1 MKVSEICKYAPKSNI
16 KARDACDGGKY
27 VFFTSSA
34 DESKRYNAYQHEGEG
49 IIMGTGGN
57 ATLHYYDGKY
67 AVSTDCIVLLPN
79 EQIRCKYLY
88 YFFLGNMRVLE
99 RGFKGAGLKHTNK
112 GYIGDIDI
120 GDIPSFERQEKII
133 GIFDT
138 LQSII
143 DLRKSE
149 IERLDNLIK
158 ARFVELFG
166 DPRDNSMGF
175 EKQKLKDSCIVVTGN
190 TPSRAIAEYYGDYVE
205 WIKTDNIVTGLIN
218 PTRAKECL
226 SEKGME
232 VGRIVQK
239 DSILMTCI
247 AGSIASIGRV
257 CITDRTVAF
266 NQQIN
271 AIIPDR
277 YNVLFL
283 YVLLQISKNYLAE
296 DVNMAL
302 KGILSK
308 SKLEEKQLI
317 VPPIELQN
325 QFADFVRQVD
335 KSKFPNI
342 EEIKSVSYIYE
353 KKSND
358 REIGLEWIHFEGIIN
373 IGKNFS
379 EKIAREYDWEPCDTI
394 PNLSIKTKNTDYMY
408 CEEFTD
414 DYTSDSFVGEFYF
427 VPSSKQLIFYGEY

>member
-158 ARFVELFG
+158 ARFVEMFG
-166 DPRDNSMGF
+166 SPVSNPMSWEKRTLKEVCIKLNDGSHFSPESF
-175 EKQKLKDSCIVVTGN
+175 ET
-190 TPSRAIAEYYGDYVE
+190 GDYKYVTAKN
-205 WIKTDNIVTGLIN
+205 IKFSGFDFSNITYVPEAVHRPIFDRCNPEFEDVLYIKDGATTGVAIVNTLDEEFTLLSSVALLKQDRSIMN
-218 PTRAKECL
+218 GYFLATLLNNKDMYLNIRNNMGGAAITRLTIAKL
-226 SEKGME
+226 
-232 VGRIVQK
+232 
-239 DSILMTCI
+239 
-247 AGSIASIGRV
+247 
-257 CITDRTVAF
+257 
-266 NQQIN
+266 N
-271 AIIPDR
+271 AIEI
-277 YNVLFL
+277 
-283 YVLLQISKNYLAE
+283 
-296 DVNMAL
+296 
-302 KGILSK
+302 
-308 SKLEEKQLI
+308 I

-335 KSKFPNI
+335 KSKLMFQKLHQKLNI
-342 EEIKSVSYIYE
+342 LQQKAGDI
-353 KKSND
+353 
-358 REIGLEWIHFEGIIN
+358 
-373 IGKNFS
+373 
-379 EKIAREYDWEPCDTI
+379 
-394 PNLSIKTKNTDYMY
+394 
-408 CEEFTD
+408 
-414 DYTSDSFVGEFYF
+414 
-427 VPSSKQLIFYGEY
+427 

>member
-166 DPRDNSMGF
+166 NPVLNEKGWESNLLAQLTLKIGSGATPKGGREAYQEEGIALIRSMNVYNGKFEYKDLAHISDEQAAKLDNVIIKESDVLLNITGASVARSCVVPNQILPARVNQHVCIIRCKECIEPIF
-175 EKQKLKDSCIVVTGN
+175 LNRLLIDDNYQKLLW
-190 TPSRAIAEYYGDYVE
+190 E
-205 WIKTDNIVTGLIN
+205 
-218 PTRAKECL
+218 
-226 SEKGME
+226 
-232 VGRIVQK
+232 
-239 DSILMTCI
+239 I
-247 AGSIASIGRV
+247 AGSGATREA
-257 CITDRTVAF
+257 ITK
-266 NQQIN
+266 QQVERLK
-271 AIIPDR
+271 II
-277 YNVLFL
+277 L
-283 YVLLQISKNYLAE
+283 
-296 DVNMAL
+296 
-302 KGILSK
+302 
-308 SKLEEKQLI
+308 
-317 VPPIELQN
+317 PPIELQN

-335 KSKFPNI
+335 KSKVAVQKALDETQTLFD
-342 EEIKSVSYIYE
+342 S
-353 KKSND
+353 
-358 REIGLEWIHFEGIIN
+358 LMQ
-373 IGKNFS
+373 
-379 EKIAREYDWEPCDTI
+379 EY
-394 PNLSIKTKNTDYMY
+394 
-408 CEEFTD
+408 F
-414 DYTSDSFVGEFYF
+414 G
-427 VPSSKQLIFYGEY
+427 

>member
-158 ARFVELFG
+158 ARFVEMFG
-166 DPRDNSMGF
+166 SPVSNPMSWEKRTLKEVCIKLNDGSHFSPESF
-175 EKQKLKDSCIVVTGN
+175 ET
-190 TPSRAIAEYYGDYVE
+190 GDYKYVTAKN
-205 WIKTDNIVTGLIN
+205 IKFSGFDFSNITYVPEAVHRPIFDRCNPEFEDVLYIKDGATTGVAIVNTLDEEFTLLSSVALLKQDRSIMN
-218 PTRAKECL
+218 GYFLATLLNNKDMYLNIRNNMGGAAITRLTIAKL
-226 SEKGME
+226 
-232 VGRIVQK
+232 
-239 DSILMTCI
+239 
-247 AGSIASIGRV
+247 
-257 CITDRTVAF
+257 
-266 NQQIN
+266 N
-271 AIIPDR
+271 AIEI
-277 YNVLFL
+277 
-283 YVLLQISKNYLAE
+283 
-296 DVNMAL
+296 
-302 KGILSK
+302 
-308 SKLEEKQLI
+308 I

-335 KSKFPNI
+335 KSKVAVQKALDETQTLFD
-342 EEIKSVSYIYE
+342 S
-353 KKSND
+353 
-358 REIGLEWIHFEGIIN
+358 LMQ
-373 IGKNFS
+373 
-379 EKIAREYDWEPCDTI
+379 EY
-394 PNLSIKTKNTDYMY
+394 
-408 CEEFTD
+408 F
-414 DYTSDSFVGEFYF
+414 G
-427 VPSSKQLIFYGEY
+427 

>member
-143 DLRKSE
+143 DIRKSE

-158 ARFVELFG
+158 ARFVEMFG
-166 DPRDNSMGF
+166 SPVSNPMSWEKRTLKEVCIKLNDGSHFSPESF
-175 EKQKLKDSCIVVTGN
+175 ET
-190 TPSRAIAEYYGDYVE
+190 GDYKYVTAKN
-205 WIKTDNIVTGLIN
+205 IKFSGFDFSNITYVPEAVHRPIFDRCNPEFEDVLYIKDGATTGVAIVNTLDEEFTLLSSVALLKQDRSIMN
-218 PTRAKECL
+218 GYFLATLLNNKDMYLNIRNNMGGAAITRLTIAKL
-226 SEKGME
+226 
-232 VGRIVQK
+232 
-239 DSILMTCI
+239 
-247 AGSIASIGRV
+247 
-257 CITDRTVAF
+257 
-266 NQQIN
+266 N
-271 AIIPDR
+271 AIEI
-277 YNVLFL
+277 
-283 YVLLQISKNYLAE
+283 
-296 DVNMAL
+296 
-302 KGILSK
+302 
-308 SKLEEKQLI
+308 I

-325 QFADFVRQVD
+325 QFAAFVAEVD
-335 KSKFPNI
+335 KSKLMFQKLHQKLNI
-342 EEIKSVSYIYE
+342 LQQKAGDI
-353 KKSND
+353 
-358 REIGLEWIHFEGIIN
+358 
-373 IGKNFS
+373 
-379 EKIAREYDWEPCDTI
+379 
-394 PNLSIKTKNTDYMY
+394 
-408 CEEFTD
+408 
-414 DYTSDSFVGEFYF
+414 
-427 VPSSKQLIFYGEY
+427 

>member
-158 ARFVELFG
+158 ARFVEMFG
-166 DPRDNSMGF
+166 SPVSNPMSWEKRTLKEVCIKLNDGSHFSPESF
-175 EKQKLKDSCIVVTGN
+175 ET
-190 TPSRAIAEYYGDYVE
+190 GDYKYVTAKN
-205 WIKTDNIVTGLIN
+205 IKFSGFDFSNITYVPEAVHRPIFDRCNPEFEDVLYIKDGATTGVAIVNTLDEEFTLLSSVALLKQDRSIMN
-218 PTRAKECL
+218 GYFLATLLNNKDMYLNIRNNMGGAAITRLTIAKL
-226 SEKGME
+226 
-232 VGRIVQK
+232 
-239 DSILMTCI
+239 
-247 AGSIASIGRV
+247 
-257 CITDRTVAF
+257 
-266 NQQIN
+266 N
-271 AIIPDR
+271 AIEI
-277 YNVLFL
+277 
-283 YVLLQISKNYLAE
+283 
-296 DVNMAL
+296 
-302 KGILSK
+302 
-308 SKLEEKQLI
+308 I

-325 QFADFVRQVD
+325 QFAAFVAEVD
-335 KSKFPNI
+335 KSKVAVQKALDETQTLFL
-342 EEIKSVSYIYE
+342 S
-353 KKSND
+353 
-358 REIGLEWIHFEGIIN
+358 LIHI
-373 IGKNFS
+373 
-379 EKIAREYDWEPCDTI
+379 
-394 PNLSIKTKNTDYMY
+394 
-408 CEEFTD
+408 
-414 DYTSDSFVGEFYF
+414 
-427 VPSSKQLIFYGEY
+427 

>member
-158 ARFVELFG
+158 ARFVEMFG
-166 DPRDNSMGF
+166 DPVSNSRGLPEATLPELGEFGRGVSKHRPRNDPKLLGGKYPLIQTGDVASADLYITSYTGTYSDLGLAQSKMWDEGTLCITIAANIAKTAILGF
-175 EKQKLKDSCIVVTGN
+175 DACFPDSVVGFRANEKTNNIYIHYWFSFFQRILEAQAPESAQKNINLKS
-190 TPSRAIAEYYGDYVE
+190 
-205 WIKTDNIVTGLIN
+205 
-218 PTRAKECL
+218 L
-226 SEKGME
+226 SE
-232 VGRIVQK
+232 
-239 DSILMTCI
+239 L
-247 AGSIASIGRV
+247 RV
-257 CITDRTVAF
+257 IYPTKEEQDAFAAFVA
-266 NQQIN
+266 
-271 AIIPDR
+271 
-277 YNVLFL
+277 
-283 YVLLQISKNYLAE
+283 E
-296 DVNMAL
+296 
-302 KGILSK
+302 
-308 SKLEEKQLI
+308 
-317 VPPIELQN
+317 
-325 QFADFVRQVD
+325 VD
-335 KSKFPNI
+335 KSKLMFQKLHQKLNI
-342 EEIKSVSYIYE
+342 LQQKAGDI
-353 KKSND
+353 
-358 REIGLEWIHFEGIIN
+358 
-373 IGKNFS
+373 
-379 EKIAREYDWEPCDTI
+379 
-394 PNLSIKTKNTDYMY
+394 
-408 CEEFTD
+408 
-414 DYTSDSFVGEFYF
+414 
-427 VPSSKQLIFYGEY
+427 

>member
-158 ARFVELFG
+158 PDLSRCL
-166 DPRDNSMGF
+166 
-175 EKQKLKDSCIVVTGN
+175 VVLY
-190 TPSRAIAEYYGDYVE
+190 PI
-205 WIKTDNIVTGLIN
+205 L
-218 PTRAKECL
+218 CL
-226 SEKGME
+226 GKSE
-232 VGRIVQK
+232 
-239 DSILMTCI
+239 
-247 AGSIASIGRV
+247 
-257 CITDRTVAF
+257 
-266 NQQIN
+266 
-271 AIIPDR
+271 
-277 YNVLFL
+277 
-283 YVLLQISKNYLAE
+283 
-296 DVNMAL
+296 
-302 KGILSK
+302 
-308 SKLEEKQLI
+308 
-317 VPPIELQN
+317 
-325 QFADFVRQVD
+325 
-335 KSKFPNI
+335 
-342 EEIKSVSYIYE
+342 
-353 KKSND
+353 
-358 REIGLEWIHFEGIIN
+358 H
-373 IGKNFS
+373 
-379 EKIAREYDWEPCDTI
+379 
-394 PNLSIKTKNTDYMY
+394 
-408 CEEFTD
+408 
-414 DYTSDSFVGEFYF
+414 
-427 VPSSKQLIFYGEY
+427 

>member
-158 ARFVELFG
+158 ARFVEMFG
-166 DPRDNSMGF
+166 SPVSNPMSWEKRTLKEVCIKLNDGSHFSPESF
-175 EKQKLKDSCIVVTGN
+175 ET
-190 TPSRAIAEYYGDYVE
+190 GDYKYVTAKN
-205 WIKTDNIVTGLIN
+205 IKFSGFDFSNITYVPEAVHRPIFDRCN
-218 PTRAKECL
+218 PE
-226 SEKGME
+226 
-232 VGRIVQK
+232 
-239 DSILMTCI
+239 
-247 AGSIASIGRV
+247 
-257 CITDRTVAF
+257 F
-266 NQQIN
+266 
-271 AIIPDR
+271 
-277 YNVLFL
+277 
-283 YVLLQISKNYLAE
+283 E
-296 DVNMAL
+296 DVLYIKDGATT
-302 KGILSK
+302 GVA
-308 SKLEEKQLI
+308 I
-317 VPPIELQN
+317 V
-325 QFADFVRQVD
+325 
-335 KSKFPNI
+335 
-342 EEIKSVSYIYE
+342 
-353 KKSND
+353 
-358 REIGLEWIHFEGIIN
+358 
-373 IGKNFS
+373 
-379 EKIAREYDWEPCDTI
+379 
-394 PNLSIKTKNTDYMY
+394 NTLD
-408 CEEFTD
+408 EEFTLLSSVALLKQD
-414 DYTSDSFVGEFYF
+414 RSIMNGYFLATLLNNKDMYLNIPTHRTPKPVCSLRCRSRQIKIDVSKVTSKIKKNKKKSRRYL
-427 VPSSKQLIFYGEY
+427 STNQNL

>member
-158 ARFVELFG
+158 ARFVEMFG
-166 DPRDNSMGF
+166 SPVSNPMSWEKRTLKEVCIKLNDGSHFSPESF
-175 EKQKLKDSCIVVTGN
+175 ET
-190 TPSRAIAEYYGDYVE
+190 GDYKYVTAKN
-205 WIKTDNIVTGLIN
+205 IKFSGFDFSNITYVPEAVHRPIFDRCNREFEDVLYIKDGATTGVAIVNTLDEEFTLLSSVALLKQDRSIMN
-218 PTRAKECL
+218 GYFLATLLNNKDMYLNFRNNMGGAAITRLTIAKL
-226 SEKGME
+226 
-232 VGRIVQK
+232 
-239 DSILMTCI
+239 
-247 AGSIASIGRV
+247 
-257 CITDRTVAF
+257 
-266 NQQIN
+266 N
-271 AIIPDR
+271 AIEI
-277 YNVLFL
+277 
-283 YVLLQISKNYLAE
+283 
-296 DVNMAL
+296 
-302 KGILSK
+302 
-308 SKLEEKQLI
+308 I

-325 QFADFVRQVD
+325 QFAAFVAEVD
-335 KSKFPNI
+335 KSKVAVQKALDETQTLFD
-342 EEIKSVSYIYE
+342 S
-353 KKSND
+353 
-358 REIGLEWIHFEGIIN
+358 LMQ
-373 IGKNFS
+373 
-379 EKIAREYDWEPCDTI
+379 EY
-394 PNLSIKTKNTDYMY
+394 
-408 CEEFTD
+408 F
-414 DYTSDSFVGEFYF
+414 G
-427 VPSSKQLIFYGEY
+427 

>member
-158 ARFVELFG
+158 ARFVEMFG
-166 DPRDNSMGF
+166 DPVSNSRGLPEATLPELGEFGRGVSKHRPRNDPKLLGGKYPLIQTGDVASADLYITSYTGTYSDLGLAQSKMWDEGTLCITIAANIAKTAILGF
-175 EKQKLKDSCIVVTGN
+175 DACFPDSVVGFRANEKTNNIYIHYWFSFFQRILEAQAPESAQKNINLKS
-190 TPSRAIAEYYGDYVE
+190 
-205 WIKTDNIVTGLIN
+205 
-218 PTRAKECL
+218 L
-226 SEKGME
+226 SE
-232 VGRIVQK
+232 
-239 DSILMTCI
+239 L
-247 AGSIASIGRV
+247 RV
-257 CITDRTVAF
+257 IYPTKEEQDAFAAFVA
-266 NQQIN
+266 
-271 AIIPDR
+271 
-277 YNVLFL
+277 
-283 YVLLQISKNYLAE
+283 E
-296 DVNMAL
+296 
-302 KGILSK
+302 
-308 SKLEEKQLI
+308 
-317 VPPIELQN
+317 
-325 QFADFVRQVD
+325 VD
-335 KSKFPNI
+335 KSKLMFQKLHQQLNI
-342 EEIKSVSYIYE
+342 LQQKAGDI
-353 KKSND
+353 
-358 REIGLEWIHFEGIIN
+358 
-373 IGKNFS
+373 
-379 EKIAREYDWEPCDTI
+379 
-394 PNLSIKTKNTDYMY
+394 
-408 CEEFTD
+408 
-414 DYTSDSFVGEFYF
+414 
-427 VPSSKQLIFYGEY
+427 

>member
-158 ARFVELFG
+158 ARFVEMFG
-166 DPRDNSMGF
+166 SPVSNPMSWEKRTLKEVCIKLNDGSHFSPESF
-175 EKQKLKDSCIVVTGN
+175 ET
-190 TPSRAIAEYYGDYVE
+190 GDYKYVTAKN
-205 WIKTDNIVTGLIN
+205 IKFSGFDFSNITYVPEAVHRPIFDRCNPEFEDVLYIKDGATTGVAIVNTLDEEFTFLSSVALLKQVRSIMN
-218 PTRAKECL
+218 GYFLATLLNNKDMYLNIRNNMGGAAITRLTIAKL
-226 SEKGME
+226 
-232 VGRIVQK
+232 
-239 DSILMTCI
+239 
-247 AGSIASIGRV
+247 
-257 CITDRTVAF
+257 
-266 NQQIN
+266 N
-271 AIIPDR
+271 AIEI
-277 YNVLFL
+277 
-283 YVLLQISKNYLAE
+283 
-296 DVNMAL
+296 
-302 KGILSK
+302 
-308 SKLEEKQLI
+308 I

-325 QFADFVRQVD
+325 QFAAFVAEVD
-335 KSKFPNI
+335 KSKVAVQKALDETQTLFD
-342 EEIKSVSYIYE
+342 S
-353 KKSND
+353 
-358 REIGLEWIHFEGIIN
+358 LMQ
-373 IGKNFS
+373 
-379 EKIAREYDWEPCDTI
+379 EY
-394 PNLSIKTKNTDYMY
+394 
-408 CEEFTD
+408 F
-414 DYTSDSFVGEFYF
+414 G
-427 VPSSKQLIFYGEY
+427 

>member
-158 ARFVELFG
+158 ARFVEMFG
-166 DPRDNSMGF
+166 SPVSNPMSWEKRTLKEVCIKLNDGSHFSPESF
-175 EKQKLKDSCIVVTGN
+175 ET
-190 TPSRAIAEYYGDYVE
+190 GDYKYVTAKN
-205 WIKTDNIVTGLIN
+205 IKFSGFDFSNITYVPEAVHRPIFDRCN
-218 PTRAKECL
+218 PE
-226 SEKGME
+226 
-232 VGRIVQK
+232 
-239 DSILMTCI
+239 
-247 AGSIASIGRV
+247 
-257 CITDRTVAF
+257 F
-266 NQQIN
+266 
-271 AIIPDR
+271 
-277 YNVLFL
+277 
-283 YVLLQISKNYLAE
+283 E
-296 DVNMAL
+296 DVLYIKDGATT
-302 KGILSK
+302 GVA
-308 SKLEEKQLI
+308 I
-317 VPPIELQN
+317 V
-325 QFADFVRQVD
+325 
-335 KSKFPNI
+335 
-342 EEIKSVSYIYE
+342 
-353 KKSND
+353 
-358 REIGLEWIHFEGIIN
+358 
-373 IGKNFS
+373 
-379 EKIAREYDWEPCDTI
+379 
-394 PNLSIKTKNTDYMY
+394 NTLD
-408 CEEFTD
+408 EEFTLL
-414 DYTSDSFVGEFYF
+414 
-427 VPSSKQLIFYGEY
+427 SSVALLKQDRKSVV

>member
-27 VFFTSSA
+27 VFFSSSA

-158 ARFVELFG
+158 SRFVEMFG
-166 DPRDNSMGF
+166 SPVSNPMSWEKRTLKEVCIKLNDGSHFSPESF
-175 EKQKLKDSCIVVTGN
+175 ET
-190 TPSRAIAEYYGDYVE
+190 GDYKYVTAKN
-205 WIKTDNIVTGLIN
+205 IKFSGFDFSNITYVPEAVHRPIFDRCNPEFEDVLYIKDGATTGVAIVNTLDEEFTLLSSVALLKQDRSIMN
-218 PTRAKECL
+218 GYFLATLLNNKDMYLNIRNNMGGAAITRLTIAKL
-226 SEKGME
+226 
-232 VGRIVQK
+232 
-239 DSILMTCI
+239 
-247 AGSIASIGRV
+247 
-257 CITDRTVAF
+257 
-266 NQQIN
+266 N
-271 AIIPDR
+271 AIEI
-277 YNVLFL
+277 
-283 YVLLQISKNYLAE
+283 
-296 DVNMAL
+296 
-302 KGILSK
+302 
-308 SKLEEKQLI
+308 I

-325 QFADFVRQVD
+325 QFAAFVAEVD
-335 KSKFPNI
+335 KSKLMFQKLHQKLNI
-342 EEIKSVSYIYE
+342 LQQKAGDI
-353 KKSND
+353 
-358 REIGLEWIHFEGIIN
+358 
-373 IGKNFS
+373 
-379 EKIAREYDWEPCDTI
+379 
-394 PNLSIKTKNTDYMY
+394 
-408 CEEFTD
+408 
-414 DYTSDSFVGEFYF
+414 
-427 VPSSKQLIFYGEY
+427 

>member
-158 ARFVELFG
+158 ARFVEMFG
-166 DPRDNSMGF
+166 SPVSNPMSWEKRTLKEVCIKLNDGSHFSPESF
-175 EKQKLKDSCIVVTGN
+175 ET
-190 TPSRAIAEYYGDYVE
+190 GDYKYVTAKN
-205 WIKTDNIVTGLIN
+205 IKFSGFDFSNITYVPEAVHRPIFDRCNPEFEDVLYIKDGATTGVAIVNTLDEEFTLLSSVALLKQDRSIMN
-218 PTRAKECL
+218 GYFLATLLNNKDMYLNIRNNMGGAAITRLTIAKL
-226 SEKGME
+226 
-232 VGRIVQK
+232 
-239 DSILMTCI
+239 
-247 AGSIASIGRV
+247 
-257 CITDRTVAF
+257 
-266 NQQIN
+266 N
-271 AIIPDR
+271 AIEI
-277 YNVLFL
+277 
-283 YVLLQISKNYLAE
+283 
-296 DVNMAL
+296 
-302 KGILSK
+302 
-308 SKLEEKQLI
+308 I

-325 QFADFVRQVD
+325 QFAAFVAEVD
-335 KSKFPNI
+335 KSKLMFQKLHQQLNI
-342 EEIKSVSYIYE
+342 LQQKAGDI
-353 KKSND
+353 
-358 REIGLEWIHFEGIIN
+358 
-373 IGKNFS
+373 
-379 EKIAREYDWEPCDTI
+379 
-394 PNLSIKTKNTDYMY
+394 
-408 CEEFTD
+408 
-414 DYTSDSFVGEFYF
+414 
-427 VPSSKQLIFYGEY
+427 

>member
-158 ARFVELFG
+158 ARFVEMFG
-166 DPRDNSMGF
+166 SPVSNPMSWEKRTLKEVCIKLNDGSHFSPESF
-175 EKQKLKDSCIVVTGN
+175 ET
-190 TPSRAIAEYYGDYVE
+190 GDYKYVTAKN
-205 WIKTDNIVTGLIN
+205 IKFSGFDFSNITYVPEAVHRPIFDRCNPEFEDVLYIKDGATTGVAIVNTLDEEFTLLSSVALLKQDRSIMN
-218 PTRAKECL
+218 GYFLATLLNNKDMYLNIRNNMGGAAITRLTIAKL
-226 SEKGME
+226 
-232 VGRIVQK
+232 
-239 DSILMTCI
+239 
-247 AGSIASIGRV
+247 
-257 CITDRTVAF
+257 
-266 NQQIN
+266 N
-271 AIIPDR
+271 AIEI
-277 YNVLFL
+277 
-283 YVLLQISKNYLAE
+283 
-296 DVNMAL
+296 
-302 KGILSK
+302 
-308 SKLEEKQLI
+308 I

-325 QFADFVRQVD
+325 QFAAFVAEVD
-335 KSKFPNI
+335 KSGFDK
-342 EEIKSVSYIYE
+342 V
-353 KKSND
+353 
-358 REIGLEWIHFEGIIN
+358 
-373 IGKNFS
+373 
-379 EKIAREYDWEPCDTI
+379 
-394 PNLSIKTKNTDYMY
+394 
-408 CEEFTD
+408 
-414 DYTSDSFVGEFYF
+414 V
-427 VPSSKQLIFYGEY
+427 

>member
-158 ARFVELFG
+158 ARFVEMFG
-166 DPRDNSMGF
+166 SPVSNPMSWEKRTLKEVCIKLNDGSHFSPESF
-175 EKQKLKDSCIVVTGN
+175 ET
-190 TPSRAIAEYYGDYVE
+190 GDYKYVTAKN
-205 WIKTDNIVTGLIN
+205 IKFSGFDFSNITYVPEAVHRPIFDRCNPEFEDVLYIKDGATTGVAIVNTLDEEFTLLSSVALLKQDRSIMN
-218 PTRAKECL
+218 GYFLATLLNNKDMYLNIRNNMGGAAITRLTIAKL
-226 SEKGME
+226 
-232 VGRIVQK
+232 
-239 DSILMTCI
+239 
-247 AGSIASIGRV
+247 
-257 CITDRTVAF
+257 
-266 NQQIN
+266 N
-271 AIIPDR
+271 AIEI
-277 YNVLFL
+277 
-283 YVLLQISKNYLAE
+283 
-296 DVNMAL
+296 
-302 KGILSK
+302 
-308 SKLEEKQLI
+308 I

-325 QFADFVRQVD
+325 QFAAFVAEVD
-335 KSKFPNI
+335 KSKLMFQKLHQKLNI
-342 EEIKSVSYIYE
+342 LQQK
-353 KKSND
+353 
-358 REIGLEWIHFEGIIN
+358 
-373 IGKNFS
+373 
-379 EKIAREYDWEPCDTI
+379 
-394 PNLSIKTKNTDYMY
+394 
-408 CEEFTD
+408 
-414 DYTSDSFVGEFYF
+414 VGD
-427 VPSSKQLIFYGEY
+427 I

>member
-158 ARFVELFG
+158 ARFVEMFG
-166 DPRDNSMGF
+166 SPVSNPMSWEKRTLKEVCIKLNDGSHFSPESF
-175 EKQKLKDSCIVVTGN
+175 ET
-190 TPSRAIAEYYGDYVE
+190 GDYKYVTAKN
-205 WIKTDNIVTGLIN
+205 IKFSGFDFSNITYVPEAVHRPVFDRCNPEFEDVLYIKDGATTGVAIVNTLDEEFTLLSSVALLKQDRSIMN
-218 PTRAKECL
+218 GYFLATLLNNKDMYLNIRNNMGGAAITRLTIAKL
-226 SEKGME
+226 
-232 VGRIVQK
+232 
-239 DSILMTCI
+239 
-247 AGSIASIGRV
+247 
-257 CITDRTVAF
+257 
-266 NQQIN
+266 N
-271 AIIPDR
+271 AIEI
-277 YNVLFL
+277 
-283 YVLLQISKNYLAE
+283 
-296 DVNMAL
+296 
-302 KGILSK
+302 
-308 SKLEEKQLI
+308 I

-325 QFADFVRQVD
+325 QFAAFVAEVD
-335 KSKFPNI
+335 KSKLMFQKLHQKLNI
-342 EEIKSVSYIYE
+342 LQQKAGDI
-353 KKSND
+353 
-358 REIGLEWIHFEGIIN
+358 
-373 IGKNFS
+373 
-379 EKIAREYDWEPCDTI
+379 
-394 PNLSIKTKNTDYMY
+394 
-408 CEEFTD
+408 
-414 DYTSDSFVGEFYF
+414 
-427 VPSSKQLIFYGEY
+427 

>member
-158 ARFVELFG
+158 ARFVEMFG
-166 DPRDNSMGF
+166 SPVSNPMSWEKRTLKEVCIKLNDGSHFSPESF
-175 EKQKLKDSCIVVTGN
+175 ET
-190 TPSRAIAEYYGDYVE
+190 GDYKYVTAKN
-205 WIKTDNIVTGLIN
+205 IKFSGFDFSNITYVPEAVHRPIFDRCNPEFEDVLYIKDGATTGVAIVNTLDEEFTLLSSVALLKQDRSIMN
-218 PTRAKECL
+218 GYFLATLLNNKDMYLNIRNNMGGAAITRLTIAKL
-226 SEKGME
+226 
-232 VGRIVQK
+232 
-239 DSILMTCI
+239 
-247 AGSIASIGRV
+247 
-257 CITDRTVAF
+257 
-266 NQQIN
+266 N
-271 AIIPDR
+271 AIEI
-277 YNVLFL
+277 
-283 YVLLQISKNYLAE
+283 
-296 DVNMAL
+296 
-302 KGILSK
+302 
-308 SKLEEKQLI
+308 I

-325 QFADFVRQVD
+325 QFAAFVAEVD
-335 KSKFPNI
+335 KSKLMLQKALDETQTLF
-342 EEIKSVSYIYE
+342 
-353 KKSND
+353 
-358 REIGLEWIHFEGIIN
+358 
-373 IGKNFS
+373 
-379 EKIAREYDWEPCDTI
+379 
-394 PNLSIKTKNTDYMY
+394 
-408 CEEFTD
+408 
-414 DYTSDSFVGEFYF
+414 DSLMQE
-427 VPSSKQLIFYGEY
+427 

>member
-27 VFFTSSA
+27 VFFTSGA

-158 ARFVELFG
+158 ARFVEMFG
-166 DPRDNSMGF
+166 SPVSNPMSWEKRTLKEVCIKLNDGSHFSPESF
-175 EKQKLKDSCIVVTGN
+175 ET
-190 TPSRAIAEYYGDYVE
+190 GDYKYVTAKN
-205 WIKTDNIVTGLIN
+205 IKFSGFDFSNITYVPEAVHRPIFDRCNPEFEDVLYIKDGATTGVAIVNTLDEEFTLLSSVALLKQDRSIMN
-218 PTRAKECL
+218 GYFLATLLNNKDMYLNIRNNMGGAAITRLTIAKL
-226 SEKGME
+226 
-232 VGRIVQK
+232 
-239 DSILMTCI
+239 
-247 AGSIASIGRV
+247 
-257 CITDRTVAF
+257 
-266 NQQIN
+266 N
-271 AIIPDR
+271 AIEI
-277 YNVLFL
+277 
-283 YVLLQISKNYLAE
+283 
-296 DVNMAL
+296 
-302 KGILSK
+302 
-308 SKLEEKQLI
+308 I

-325 QFADFVRQVD
+325 QFAAFVAEVD
-335 KSKFPNI
+335 KSKLMFQKLHQKLNI
-342 EEIKSVSYIYE
+342 LQQKAGDI
-353 KKSND
+353 
-358 REIGLEWIHFEGIIN
+358 
-373 IGKNFS
+373 
-379 EKIAREYDWEPCDTI
+379 
-394 PNLSIKTKNTDYMY
+394 
-408 CEEFTD
+408 
-414 DYTSDSFVGEFYF
+414 
-427 VPSSKQLIFYGEY
+427 

>member
-158 ARFVELFG
+158 ARFVEMFG
-166 DPRDNSMGF
+166 SPVSNPMSWEKRTLKEVCIKLNDGSHFSPESF
-175 EKQKLKDSCIVVTGN
+175 ET
-190 TPSRAIAEYYGDYVE
+190 GDYKYVTAKN
-205 WIKTDNIVTGLIN
+205 IKFSGFDFSNITYVPEAVHRPIFDRCNPEFEDVLYIKDGATTGVAIVNTLDEEFTLLSSVALLKQDRSIMN
-218 PTRAKECL
+218 GYFLATLLNNKDMYLNIRNNMGGAAITRLTIAKL
-226 SEKGME
+226 
-232 VGRIVQK
+232 
-239 DSILMTCI
+239 
-247 AGSIASIGRV
+247 
-257 CITDRTVAF
+257 
-266 NQQIN
+266 N
-271 AIIPDR
+271 AIEI
-277 YNVLFL
+277 
-283 YVLLQISKNYLAE
+283 
-296 DVNMAL
+296 
-302 KGILSK
+302 
-308 SKLEEKQLI
+308 I

-325 QFADFVRQVD
+325 QFAAFVAEVD
-335 KSKFPNI
+335 ESKLMFQKLHQKLNI
-342 EEIKSVSYIYE
+342 LQQKAGDI
-353 KKSND
+353 
-358 REIGLEWIHFEGIIN
+358 
-373 IGKNFS
+373 
-379 EKIAREYDWEPCDTI
+379 
-394 PNLSIKTKNTDYMY
+394 
-408 CEEFTD
+408 
-414 DYTSDSFVGEFYF
+414 
-427 VPSSKQLIFYGEY
+427 